1 MKISSSTIAYFDKLN
16 IVGLYFPFR
25 YLQLD
30 FKNQLSYK
38 MNFSR
43 SFFIESNK
51 TNIKCKEEK
60 NAISERI
67 SAHCGQCTA
76 GFSQTYLMEN
86 LSLKVR

>member
-1 MKISSSTIAYFDKLN
+1 MSSGSSQLGLDPLLVFME
-16 IVGLYFPFR
+16 IV
-25 YLQLD
+25 
-30 FKNQLSYK
+30 
-38 MNFSR
+38 
-43 SFFIESNK
+43 NK

-76 GFSQTYLMEN
+76 GFSETYLMEN